1 MRIRVLQAAG
11 LAVVLMMATGIGW
24 AQVKPACDSKGMVK
38 SPELVEGQVSKV
50 DRSQRKLTV
59 RTSGGEEY
67 DFSASSETIQEYNVG
82 DPIKAKLREAP
93 KCQEK

>member
-1 MRIRVLQAAG
+1 MCVSLRKAAG
-11 LAVVLMMATGIGW
+11 FVVLVMLTAGTGW
-24 AQVKPACDSKGMVK
+24 AQTKPACDSQGKVK
-38 SPELVEGQVSKV
+38 SPEMVEGRISKV
-50 DRSQRKLTV
+50 DKSNGRLSV

-67 DFSASSETIQEYNVG
+67 EFLASAETLQDYKIG

>member
-1 MRIRVLQAAG
+1 MNLGARQAVG
-11 LAVVLMMATGIGW
+11 LAIMLIMTAGTGW
-24 AQVKPACDSKGMVK
+24 AQVKPACDSKGKVK

-50 DRSQRKLTV
+50 DQSLGRLSV

-67 DFSASSETIQEYNVG
+67 EFLASAETLQDYKVG

>member
-1 MRIRVLQAAG
+1 MYLSARQAAE
-11 LAVVLMMATGIGW
+11 LVVILMLTVGTGW
-24 AQVKPACDSKGMVK
+24 AQMKPACDSKGKVK
-38 SPELVEGQVSKV
+38 SPELVEGQVTKV
-50 DRSQRKLTV
+50 DPSFGRLSV

-67 DFSASSETIQEYNVG
+67 EFLATAETLQDYKVG